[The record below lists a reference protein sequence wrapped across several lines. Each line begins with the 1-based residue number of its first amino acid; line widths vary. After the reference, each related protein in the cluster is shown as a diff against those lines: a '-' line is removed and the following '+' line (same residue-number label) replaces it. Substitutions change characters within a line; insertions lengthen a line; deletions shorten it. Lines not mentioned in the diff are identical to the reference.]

1 MSSTVEL
8 PAQQAVSQRRD
19 DWRDGLLMV
28 ALWVWYAL
36 LSFPIATVDA
46 FEIVSN
52 QVLIYQGAG
61 LLLFVAAAMILAPM
75 RAAEALGRLTPA
87 QLAIVVIILA
97 SLALQFHGPET
108 AVLEGTAYTLAL
120 LLVAACLSG
129 LWTMP
134 PDALANCLGGIGIVL
149 VAFGVFSIAV
159 FGWPQGRMVGGIHP
173 NAFGGIM
180 LAAFVTSQFRRGYPM
195 MAVKAVSL
203 VLAAAVSSR
212 FAVIGCILAYLIFE
226 LSARPFGSRTAL
238 MGVAIV
244 TCLIL
249 VATVFKDVL
258 ALDDPSRNLDS
269 GFTGRDDQWARAL
282 EAISE
287 APFGLGFKRPPV
299 EDAGHNGYLRWLL
312 EFGVLGGSLAIA
324 ATLAITLSAIVE
336 IFRMPDTV
344 PDLRRLGA
352 ARAAGLVAVT
362 FASFFQPQLF
372 NLGDVHGVTVIL
384 MLFSLRIG
392 SRSSGEGPFVPA
404 ARRPSQTIKDTTSPS
419 AQDNIIKLSH
429 VPIRQ
434 PC

>member
-1 MSSTVEL
+1 MSTTVDI
-8 PAQQAVSQRRD
+8 PARQPDSQRREA
-19 DWRDGLLMV
+19 WRNGLLMV
-28 ALWVWYAL
+28 ALWLWYGL
-36 LSFPIATVDA
+36 LSFPITTVDA

-61 LLLFVAAAMILAPM
+61 LVLFVAAAMTLAPM
-75 RAAEALGRLTPA
+75 RTAEALGRYTLP
-87 QLAIVVIILA
+87 QLAIIAIILA
-97 SLALQFHGPET
+97 SMALQFHGTET

-134 PDALANCLGGIGIVL
+134 ADALANCLGGIGVVL
-149 VAFGVFSIAV
+149 VAFGIFAIAV

-180 LAAFVTSQFRRGYPM
+180 LAGFVTSQFRRGYLM

-212 FAVIGCILAYLIFE
+212 FAVIGCVLAFLVFE
-226 LSARPFGSRTAL
+226 LSARPLGPRTAL
-238 MGVAIV
+238 LALAVAACV
-244 TCLIL
+244 IL
-249 VATVFKDVL
+249 LPTVFKDVL

-312 EFGVLGGSLAIA
+312 EFGVMGGSLAIA
-324 ATLAITLSAIVE
+324 ATLAIALGAIVE
-336 IFRMPDTV
+336 TFRFPDSQLH
-344 PDLRRLGA
+344 LRRLAA

-384 MLFSLRIG
+384 MLFSLKIG
-392 SRSSGEGPFVPA
+392 PQISGERSGSLRPPGSVPD
-404 ARRPSQTIKDTTSPS
+404 RQHHGRYPTTS
-419 AQDNIIKLSH
+419 
-429 VPIRQ
+429 
-434 PC
+434 